1 MNMQECIAQGEQYV
15 MNTYKR
21 LPIVLEKGE
30 GCFVWDMDGNKYL
43 DMVAGIAVNGLGHA
57 PKIVAEA
64 IKNQAEV
71 MLHCSNLYWN
81 KEQNALAE
89 VLVKKSGLGKAFFCN
104 SGAEAN
110 EAAIKL
116 ARKWGL
122 DKGKYEIIS
131 LVKSFHGRTLG
142 ALAATAQEKYQ
153 KSFRPLPEGFKA
165 VPAGD
170 LAAMESAITPQTA
183 AIMIEVVQGEGGVN
197 IQPQSYY
204 DGVQKLCEKYGVLLI
219 VDEVQ
224 TGMGRTG
231 RCFGFQNF
239 GLKPDIISLAKAL
252 GGGFPM
258 GAMVAKD
265 EIAQYFKPG
274 DHATTFGGTPLAC
287 AAGLAAT
294 SVLLDDKFLAEVREK
309 GEYLRSQAKTLGEK
323 LHGKISDVR
332 GLGLIDAIELTVSAP
347 EVSQK
352 MLEKGIL
359 VNSIG
364 EHILRLVPPL
374 VITKEELDIFINT
387 LSEVLAEM

>member
-43 DMVAGIAVNGLGHA
+43 DMVAGIAVNGLGHS
-57 PKIVAEA
+57 PKIVVEA
-64 IKNQAEV
+64 IQKQAEI
-71 MLHCSNLYWN
+71 MMHCSNLYWN

-170 LAAMESAITPQTA
+170 LAAMESAITPRTA

-239 GLKPDIISLAKAL
+239 GLKSDIISLAKAL

-332 GLGLIDAIELTVSAP
+332 GLGLVDAIELTVSAS

>member
-1 MNMQECIAQGEQYV
+1 MM
-15 MNTYKR
+15 
-21 LPIVLEKGE
+21 
-30 GCFVWDMDGNKYL
+30 
-43 DMVAGIAVNGLGHA
+43 
-57 PKIVAEA
+57 
-64 IKNQAEV
+64 
-71 MLHCSNLYWN
+71 HCSNLYWN

-104 SGAEAN
+104 SGAEGN

-122 DKGKYEIIS
+122 DKGKYEIIT

-153 KSFRPLPEGFKA
+153 KSFRPLPEGFKY

-170 LAAMESAITPQTA
+170 LKAMEEAITPQTA
-183 AIMIEVVQGEGGVN
+183 AIMIEVIQGEGGVN

-231 RCFGFQNF
+231 KAFGFQNF

-265 EIAQYFKPG
+265 EIAQYFAPG
-274 DHATTFGGTPLAC
+274 DHASTFGGTPLAC
-287 AAGLAAT
+287 AAGLAAS
-294 SVLLDDKFLAEVREK
+294 SVLLDDKFLAEVQEK
-309 GEYLRSQAKTLGEK
+309 GAYLRSEAKKLGEK
-323 LHGKISDVR
+323 LPGKISDVR
-332 GLGLIDAIELTVSAP
+332 GVGLIDAIELTVNAP
-347 EVSQK
+347 EVAQK

-374 VITKEELDIFINT
+374 IITKEEIDLFLNT
-387 LSEVLAEM
+387 LGEVLSEM

>member
-21 LPIVLEKGE
+21 LPIVLEKGD

-43 DMVAGIAVNGLGHA
+43 DMVAGIAVNGLGHS
-57 PKIVAEA
+57 PKVVVEA
-64 IKNQAEV
+64 IQKQAEI

-122 DKGKYEIIS
+122 NQGKYEIIS

-153 KSFRPLPEGFKA
+153 KSFRPLPEGFKS

-170 LAAMESAITPQTA
+170 LQAMEAAITPQTA
-183 AIMIEVVQGEGGVN
+183 AIMIEVIQGEGGVN

-204 DGVQKLCEKYGVLLI
+204 DGIQALCEKYGVLLI

-231 RCFGFQNF
+231 YAFGFQNF

-258 GAMVAKD
+258 AAMVAKK
-265 EIAQYFKPG
+265 EIADAFVPG

-287 AAGLAAT
+287 AAGLAAS
-294 SVLLDDKFLAEVREK
+294 SVLLDDEFLAKVREK
-309 GEYLRSQAKTLGEK
+309 GEYLRNQAKILADK
-323 LHGKISDVR
+323 LPGKITDVR
-332 GLGLIDAIELTVSAP
+332 GVGLIDAIELSVSAP

-352 MLEKGIL
+352 MLQKGVL

-374 VITKEELDIFINT
+374 IISNEEIDMFINT
-387 LSEVLAEM
+387 LGEVLKEM

>member
-21 LPIVLEKGE
+21 LPIVLERGE
-30 GCFVWDMDGNKYL
+30 GSYVWDMDGNKYL

-142 ALAATAQEKYQ
+142 ALAATGQEKYQ
-153 KSFRPLPEGFKA
+153 KSFRPLPEGFKSVA
-165 VPAGD
+165 AGD
-170 LAAMESAITPQTA
+170 LQAMEAAITPQTA
-183 AIMIEVVQGEGGVN
+183 AIMLEVIQGEGGVN

-204 DGVQKLCEKYGVLLI
+204 DGVQALCEKYGILLI

-231 RCFGFQNF
+231 RAFGFQNF

-258 GAMVAKD
+258 GAMVARD
-265 EIAQYFKPG
+265 EIAQYFQPG
-274 DHATTFGGTPLAC
+274 DHASTFGGTPLAC
-287 AAGLAAT
+287 AAGLAAS
-294 SVLLDDKFLAEVREK
+294 SVLLDDDFLAEVREK
-309 GEYLRSQAKTLGEK
+309 GEYLRSQAKKLGEK
-323 LHGKISDVR
+323 MPGKISDVR
-332 GLGLIDAIELTVSAP
+332 GVGLIDAIELTVSAS

-352 MLEKGIL
+352 MLAKGIL
-359 VNSIG
+359 VNAIG

-374 VITKEELDIFINT
+374 IITKEEIDIFLNT
-387 LSEVLAEM
+387 LGEILSEM

>member
-43 DMVAGIAVNGLGHA
+43 DMVAGIAVNGLGHS
-57 PKIVAEA
+57 PKIVVEA
-64 IKNQAEV
+64 IQKQAEI
-71 MLHCSNLYWN
+71 MMHCSNLYWN

-89 VLVKKSGLGKAFFCN
+89 VLVKKSGLGKTFFCN

-110 EAAIKL
+110 EAASKL

-231 RCFGFQNF
+231 RCLGFQNF

>member
-43 DMVAGIAVNGLGHA
+43 DMVAGIAVNGLGHS
-57 PKIVAEA
+57 PKIVVEA
-64 IKNQAEV
+64 IQKQAEI
-71 MLHCSNLYWN
+71 MMHCSNLYWN

-170 LAAMESAITPQTA
+170 LAAMESAITPRTA

-239 GLKPDIISLAKAL
+239 GLKSDIISLAKAL

-332 GLGLIDAIELTVSAP
+332 GLGLIDAIELTVSAS

>member
-1 MNMQECIAQGEQYV
+1 
-15 MNTYKR
+15 
-21 LPIVLEKGE
+21 
-30 GCFVWDMDGNKYL
+30 
-43 DMVAGIAVNGLGHA
+43 
-57 PKIVAEA
+57 
-64 IKNQAEV
+64 
-71 MLHCSNLYWN
+71 
-81 KEQNALAE
+81 
-89 VLVKKSGLGKAFFCN
+89 
-104 SGAEAN
+104 
-110 EAAIKL
+110 
-116 ARKWGL
+116 
-122 DKGKYEIIS
+122 
-131 LVKSFHGRTLG
+131 
-142 ALAATAQEKYQ
+142 
-153 KSFRPLPEGFKA
+153 
-165 VPAGD
+165 
-170 LAAMESAITPQTA
+170 
-183 AIMIEVVQGEGGVN
+183 
-197 IQPQSYY
+197 
-204 DGVQKLCEKYGVLLI
+204 
-219 VDEVQ
+219 
-224 TGMGRTG
+224 
-231 RCFGFQNF
+231 
-239 GLKPDIISLAKAL
+239 
-252 GGGFPM
+252 M

-323 LHGKISDVR
+323 LHGKISDIR

>member
-30 GCFVWDMDGNKYL
+30 GVYVWDMNGKKYL
-43 DMVAGIAVNGLGHA
+43 DMVAGIAVNSLGHA
-57 PKIVAEA
+57 PQAVTEA
-64 IKNQAEV
+64 IAKQAQI
-71 MLHCSNLYWN
+71 MMHCSNLYWN

-110 EAAIKL
+110 EAALKL
-116 ARKWGL
+116 ARKWGK
-122 DKGKYEIIS
+122 DQGRYEIIT
-131 LVKSFHGRTLG
+131 LLKSFHGRTMG
-142 ALAATAQEKYQ
+142 SLAATGQEKYQ
-153 KSFRPLPEGFKA
+153 KAFRPLPEGFKY

-170 LAAMESAITPQTA
+170 LKAMEEAITPQTA
-183 AIMIEVVQGEGGVN
+183 AIMIEVIQGEGGVYA
-197 IQPQSYY
+197 QSQEYY
-204 DGVQKLCEKYGVLLI
+204 DGVQALCAKYGVLLI

-231 RCFGFQNF
+231 RAFGFQNF
-239 GLKPDIISLAKAL
+239 GLKPHIITLAKAL

-265 EIAQYFKPG
+265 EIAQYFAPG
-274 DHATTFGGTPLAC
+274 DHASTFGGTPLAC
-287 AAGLAAT
+287 AAGLAACKI
-294 SVLLDDKFLAEVREK
+294 LLDDDFLAQVRQK
-309 GEYLRSQAKTLGEK
+309 GEYLRTSAKNLSEK
-323 LHGKISDVR
+323 LPGKITDVR
-332 GLGLIDAIELTVSAP
+332 GLGLIDAIELSVDAP
-347 EVSQK
+347 AVAAK

-359 VNSIG
+359 VNTIG

-374 VITKEELDIFINT
+374 IIEKEEIDFFMNT
-387 LSEVLAEM
+387 LEEILKEM

>member
-43 DMVAGIAVNGLGHA
+43 DMVAGIAVNGLGHS
-57 PKIVAEA
+57 PKIVVEA
-64 IKNQAEV
+64 IQKQAEI
-71 MLHCSNLYWN
+71 MMHCSNLYWN

-332 GLGLIDAIELTVSAP
+332 GLGLIDAIELTVSAS

>member
-43 DMVAGIAVNGLGHA
+43 DMVAGIAVNGLGHS
-57 PKIVAEA
+57 PKIVVEA
-64 IKNQAEV
+64 IQKQAEI
-71 MLHCSNLYWN
+71 MMHCSNLYWN

-323 LHGKISDVR
+323 LHGKISDIR

-352 MLEKGIL
+352 MLKKGIL

>member
-43 DMVAGIAVNGLGHA
+43 DMVAGIAVNGLGHS
-57 PKIVAEA
+57 PKIVVEA
-64 IKNQAEV
+64 IQKQAEI
-71 MLHCSNLYWN
+71 MMHCSNLYWN

-239 GLKPDIISLAKAL
+239 GLKSDIISLAKAL

-332 GLGLIDAIELTVSAP
+332 GLGLIDAIELTVSAS